1 MKQKTEKALINVS
14 KKTFIQV
21 TVLLLALMIAAI
33 VMTYVI
39 PQGRFGTL
47 EDGTVDYLDYQRV
60 EGSSGISIIKGIFA
74 PVLVFA
80 SGDGITLI
88 MLSLFLLVISAAF
101 QVMNDAGGIN
111 VLIGSVSE
119 RFKNRKNLLIVAVAF
134 VFMCFGA
141 FLGLFEE
148 MLTMLPI
155 VTALCVLI
163 GFDSFTGF
171 LISIIACGF
180 GFASA
185 ITNPFT
191 VILASEII
199 KTNPMEHIWYRIII
213 FAVMFLLLLGFIF
226 LYIRKIKKD
235 PTASLTYAHDE
246 KLRQNVT
253 ENGVVNDTPGA
264 KKTKTVYT
272 VFLLVSLVLIIVASS
287 VPALRSYTVVI
298 LLAYFLIFGIVAGLI
313 CMKNAK
319 AVFGSFL
326 KGLLGALP
334 TLVFIALAS
343 SIKYIFDEGSIMPTI
358 IHGINTFAEGK
369 NIFVVAL
376 VIYAIVLVLEF
387 FISSS
392 TAKAVLVMG
401 ILSVVSVGL
410 TKQMSVL
417 LYTFADGYTNVLFP
431 TSPVL
436 LISLSM
442 IELDYFK
449 WVKKSVPLFL
459 LNLALVIGFII
470 LGIVIGF

>member
-1 MKQKTEKALINVS
+1 MKNNEKALINVS

-21 TVLLLALMIAAI
+21 TLLLIALMIAAI

-39 PQGRFGTL
+39 PGGEFGKF
-47 EDGTVDYLDYQRV
+47 EDGGVDYLDYKQTD
-60 EGSSGISIIKGIFA
+60 GSGINILKGIFA
-74 PVLVFA
+74 PILVFA
-80 SGDGITLI
+80 SSDGLTLI

-101 QVMNDAGGIN
+101 QVMNDAGGIS

-119 RFKNRKNLLIVAVAF
+119 RFKDRKNLLVIVVSF

-155 VTALCVLI
+155 VTALCVMI

-191 VILASEII
+191 VLLASELID
-199 KTNPMEHIWYRIII
+199 TNPMTHIWYRIVI

-226 LYIRKIKKD
+226 LYVRKIKKD
-235 PTASLTYAHDE
+235 PAASLTYAHDQRLRENAAAE
-246 KLRQNVT
+246 KN
-253 ENGVVNDTPGA
+253 ESFSGNA

-272 VFLLVSLVLIIVASS
+272 VFLLVSLVLIIVSS
-287 VPALRSYTVVI
+287 SLEALRGYTVVI
-298 LLAYFLIFGIVAGLI
+298 LLAYFLIFGIVAGVI
-313 CMKNAK
+313 CTSKPK
-319 AVFGSFL
+319 SVFKSFL

-358 IHGINTFAEGK
+358 IHGINGFAEGK

-401 ILSVVSVGL
+401 ILSVVNVGL

-449 WVKKSVPLFL
+449 WVKKSRALFAV
-459 LNLALVIGFII
+459 NLVLVLAFIA
-470 LGIVIGF
+470 LGIVIGY